1 MTRIDRNK
9 GFTLYELMIT
19 LAVGAIIVS
28 VGVPGFSSMVQNN
41 RAVTHSN
48 DLITA
53 LNLGRSEATRR
64 GVPIQVCS
72 STDGATCSGSTD
84 WSTGWIVRRPGGEV
98 LRTWSERSGG
108 AGVLSANV
116 SQFQFQARGA
126 LASAPLPVLQ
136 VRLPDCS
143 GDQGRDIA
151 VNVAGR
157 ISVARVAC

>member
-19 LAVGAIIVS
+19 LAVGAVIVS
-28 VGVPGFSSMVQNN
+28 FGVPGFSSMVQNN

-64 GVPIQVCS
+64 GVAIQVCS
-72 STDGATCSGSTD
+72 STNGATCSGSTD
-84 WSTGWIVRRPGGEV
+84 WSTGWIVRRPGGDV
-98 LRTWSERSGG
+98 LRTWPERSGG
-108 AGVLSANV
+108 AGVLTANV
-116 SQFQFQARGA
+116 SQFQFQGRGA

-143 GDQGRDIA
+143 GDQGRDIS
-151 VNVAGR
+151 VNLAGR
-157 ISVARVAC
+157 ISVVRVAC

>member
-9 GFTLYELMIT
+9 GFTLYELMVT
-19 LAVGAIIVS
+19 LAVAAVIVS
-28 VGVPGFSSMVQNN
+28 FGVPGFSSMVQNN

-53 LNLGRSEATRR
+53 LNLARSEATRR
-64 GVPIQVCS
+64 GVAIEVCS
-72 STDGATCSGSTD
+72 STNGAACSGSTD
-84 WSTGWIVRRPGGEV
+84 WSTGWIVRRSTGEV
-98 LRTWSERSGG
+98 LRTWPERSGG
-108 AGVLSANV
+108 AGVLTANV
-116 SQFQFQARGA
+116 SQFQFQGRGA

-143 GDQGRDIA
+143 GDEGRNVA

-157 ISVARVAC
+157 ISVTRVGC

>member
-9 GFTLYELMIT
+9 GFTLYELMVT
-19 LAVGAIIVS
+19 LAVAAVIVS
-28 VGVPGFSSMVQNN
+28 FGVPGFSSMVQNN

-53 LNLGRSEATRR
+53 LNLARSEATRR
-64 GVPIQVCS
+64 GVAIQVCS

-84 WSTGWIVRRPGGEV
+84 WSTGWIVRRPGGDV
-98 LRTWSERSGG
+98 LRAWSERSGG

-116 SQFQFQARGA
+116 SQFQFQGRGA

-143 GDQGRDIA
+143 GDQGRNVA

-157 ISVARVAC
+157 ISVTRVAC

>member
-1 MTRIDRNK
+1 MIRIDRNK
-9 GFTLYELMIT
+9 GFTLYELMVT
-19 LAVGAIIVS
+19 LAVAAVIVS
-28 VGVPGFSSMVQNN
+28 FGVPGFSSMVQNN

-64 GVPIQVCS
+64 GVAIQVCS

-84 WSTGWIVRRPGGEV
+84 WSTGWIVRRPGGDV
-98 LRTWSERSGG
+98 LRAWSERSGG
-108 AGVLSANV
+108 AGVLTANV
-116 SQFQFQARGA
+116 SQFQFQGRGA
-126 LASAPLPVLQ
+126 LAGAPLPVLQ

-143 GDQGRDIA
+143 GDQGRDIS